1 MAWRKWWDR
10 RYDNPW
16 ERAAKIRIE
25 ADHKASEIERRARL
39 TPEERSKERAMF
51 WGRIV
56 FLVLFGGGVPL
67 IVGVIIVGL
76 KWGFKHLF

>member
-1 MAWRKWWDR
+1 MGASG
-10 RYDNPW
+10 
-16 ERAAKIRIE
+16 EIRIE

-39 TPEERSKERAMF
+39 TPEAKSKERATF

-67 IVGVIIVGL
+67 IVGAIIVGL
-76 KWGFKHLF
+76 KWGFKHLL